1 MSGIFLGQ
9 DVDAQA
15 PFNLRTK
22 DLRTHGVVLGMTGSG
37 KTGLCLVL
45 LEELVREGIPIIALD
60 PKGDL
65 GNLALL
71 FPELKAESF
80 APWADGKD
88 PKELSDRWKGGLE
101 KWGLGASAVA
111 QLKDQMSLNLFTP
124 GSSAGLTVN
133 VLGAL
138 KRPDQQTLDD
148 PEARRAL
155 IAGIVSGLLGLVGVS
170 ADPVRDPE
178 HIVLSKI
185 IEGAWVK
192 GQDIDL
198 EGLILQLVD
207 PPFSK
212 VGVFPLDSFFKP
224 DARMKLAM
232 GFNGVIASP
241 SFATWTQGR
250 DLDMNELL
258 KTGGPTPVSVFAMAH
273 LSEPER
279 QFFTS
284 LLLGRLLA
292 WTRTQPGTERLRAVL
307 FFDEAAGY
315 LPPHPA
321 NPPTKAPI
329 LTMMKQARAM
339 GLGVVLATQ
348 NPVDLDYKA
357 LSNAGLWA
365 VGRLRTEQD
374 RKRVLAGV
382 PGEGL
387 NERVAGLGKREFL
400 VALAKGGHNV
410 VASRHAM
417 CFLRGPLTLNEIRT
431 LSAESPQ
438 SSLDRA
444 PVASSGGG
452 GPSASAGAAVA
463 STAAPVAAPAPA
475 SSLDD
480 GLLPAPPPVQVPM
493 RFLDPRVA
501 FAERMGGVF
510 ADKADAARSDGKVVF
525 KPALYAEIVLRFDE
539 DRVGFVL
546 DQHEHRVWFPLHGS
560 LPTEHLGLPLQP
572 EDSMDEAP
580 ANGVFTALPDWMDE
594 AKELKA
600 LQKRV
605 VEDIYRQETSGM
617 FVCKPLKLYGKAG
630 ETRADFEMRCESAID
645 ELADAKVAK
654 LRDSYEKKAD
664 RLQAQIAKKE
674 DSIERLQSDLKARQA
689 AEVINVG
696 ELVLSMFTGRRRSV
710 SGAVSR
716 RTTSMRAKTRVTE
729 ASSALER
736 LAADVEDLAAELEE
750 KIAAIEDGERKHMDA
765 IEEREVRLEKADIQV
780 RQFGILWVPASR
792 RI

>member
-88 PKELSDRWKGGLE
+88 PQELSERWKSGLA
-101 KWGLGASAVA
+101 KWGLGAPAVA
-111 QLKDQMSLNLFTP
+111 QLKEQMALSLFTP

-148 PEARRAL
+148 AEARRAL
-155 IAGIVSGLLGLVGVS
+155 IAGIVAGLLGLVGVS

-185 IEGAWVK
+185 VEGAWLN

-224 DARMKLAM
+224 DDRMKLAM
-232 GFNGVIASP
+232 AFNGVIASP

-250 DLDMNELL
+250 DLDMNQLL
-258 KTGGPTPVSVFAMAH
+258 NTDGRTPVSVFAMAH

-321 NPPTKAPI
+321 NPPTKGPI

-387 NERVAGLGKREFL
+387 DERVAGLGKREFL

-438 SSLDRA
+438 SSLDR
-444 PVASSGGG
+444 
-452 GPSASAGAAVA
+452 GPLA
-463 STAAPVAAPAPA
+463 STAGGSQSVSTGTAAPASAAPSA
-475 SSLDD
+475 APSEAYLDD

-510 ADKADAARSDGKVVF
+510 ADSAEAARPDGKVVF

-546 DQHEHRVWFPLHGS
+546 DQHEHRVWFPLHDS
-560 LPTEHLGLPLQP
+560 LPSQHLGLPLQP
-572 EDSMDEAP
+572 EDTVGDAP
-580 ANGVFTALPDWMDE
+580 ANGVFATLPDWMDE

-600 LQKRV
+600 LQKQV
-605 VEDIYRQETSGM
+605 VDDIYRQETAGM

-630 ETRADFEMRCESAID
+630 ESRADFELRCESAID
-645 ELADAKVAK
+645 ELADAKIAK
-654 LRDSYEKKAD
+654 LRESYEKKAD
-664 RLQAQIAKKE
+664 RLQAQISKKE
-674 DSIERLQSDLKARQA
+674 DSVERLQADLKARQA

-696 ELVLSMFTGRRRSV
+696 EMVLSMFTGRRRSV

-729 ASSALER
+729 AESALER
-736 LAADVEDLAAELEE
+736 MAADVEELAAELEE
-750 KIAAIEDGERKHMDA
+750 KIAAIEDGERRHMGA
-765 IEEREVRLEKADIQV
+765 IEEREVRLEKTDIQV